1 MAWVL
6 LAISQRLLAEELH
19 FPVRAEGL
27 VSRGGR
33 TGAGFCTQPSPAP
46 NPTEPPRPG
55 TPRAFRRRG
64 ARARETL
71 QGAARAPRGRA
82 GQGRGLSGTAEQR
95 PPGRAAPGGHR
106 GSRRPPVQHQVRPLP
121 PRRPRPRFTAG
132 FPPVVFSTDS
142 FSQGGG
148 DGPAGK
154 RGCGGRPARFVPGHE
169 GYRGGGVPGGGEG
182 GGLPGPVRDPAANKA
197 GCVPGSGSTWRRRR

>member
-106 GSRRPPVQHQVRPLP
+106 GSRRPPVQHQVRPP
-121 PRRPRPRFTAG
+121 PPAAASPVHSRFPSGGFFYGFIFSGGWGRAGREAGLRGAPCPLCARPR
-132 FPPVVFSTDS
+132 
-142 FSQGGG
+142 
-148 DGPAGK
+148 
-154 RGCGGRPARFVPGHE
+154 
-169 GYRGGGVPGGGEG
+169 GVPGGGTGRG
-182 GGLPGPVRDPAANKA
+182 GRGGAAR
-197 GCVPGSGSTWRRRR
+197 PRP